1 MKKEQDVNGILSQD
15 VKLIITT
22 ATIVASVLG
31 SFFTLKNDV
40 QLLSQKLDA
49 AVATNLT
56 NQNSTQKTLG
66 VLTKDDAD
74 LNARVFVLE
83 AKIK

>member
-1 MKKEQDVNGILSQD
+1 MKKEPDVNGILSQD
-15 VKLIITT
+15 VKLILTT

-31 SFFTLKNDV
+31 SFFTLKSDV

-49 AVATNLT
+49 AVASNTS

-83 AKIK
+83 AKTK

>member
-1 MKKEQDVNGILSQD
+1 MKKESDINGILSQD
-15 VKLIITT
+15 VKLILTT

-31 SFFTLKNDV
+31 SFFTLKSDV

-49 AVATNLT
+49 AVASNTS

-83 AKIK
+83 AKTK